1 MFAPSGSV
9 PPPGPPIVPKQNVPQ
24 QVPNP
29 PQELN
34 LRQEPN
40 LPQGPN
46 LPQEPDLPQESNL
59 PQEPTAPALQR
70 PPAHATRRHGAV
82 VPEPEAHLE
91 PRGTSF
97 GGKDEEAVIESNPRL
112 LEDPSGRVCK
122 FLNFQ

>member
-9 PPPGPPIVPKQNVPQ
+9 PPPGPPIVPKQHAPQ
-24 QVPNP
+24 QAPNP

-34 LRQEPN
+34 LPQEPN
-40 LPQGPN
+40 LPQ
-46 LPQEPDLPQESNL
+46 ESNI
-59 PQEPTAPALQR
+59 PQEPTTPAAQH

-122 FLNFQ
+122 WPNVQ